1 MNFEFSNR
9 ISGVK
14 ASAIREILKMM
25 NDPEI
30 ISFGGGNPA
39 SETFPVEQLKRI
51 SDDIFKKAAIEF
63 LSRHE
68 TVVKDYDG
76 VMVTSGSQQI
86 MDFLSKC
93 LCNEG
98 DLVVCENPSFLGAL
112 NAFKSNGAKL
122 VGIDMEDDGINLEQ
136 LEAVLSGV
144 QKPKFIYLI
153 PNFQNPTG
161 ITTSLEKRQ
170 AIYTL
175 AKKYQVLILEDNP
188 YGDLRF
194 RNDAIPSI
202 KSLDDEGTLKRDS
215 LSSKWGNVESFFK

>member
-51 SDDIFKKAAIEF
+51 SDDIFNTCPNSILEYGITEGDGSFKKAAIEF

-175 AKKYQVLILEDNP
+175 AKKN
-188 YGDLRF
+188 
-194 RNDAIPSI
+194 I
-202 KSLDDEGTLKRDS
+202 KC
-215 LSSKWGNVESFFK
+215 